1 MFETLTKGFRNA
13 RNRLAGVTELT
24 EENIDQALRDV
35 RLSLLEADVEFG
47 VTKEFLARVKE
58 QAIGQIVETAAKS
71 TKRKAKVGPAEQF
84 VKICQDELE
93 SMMAFEGEPV
103 EFAKK
108 PKPTGVMMVGLQ
120 GSGKTTTAA
129 KLARLLEASNARKPL
144 LVAADVARP
153 GAIEQL
159 QVLGEQID
167 VPVFSIPGGQP
178 LEICKRGLA
187 HGKKL
192 KCDTIIYDTA
202 GRLAIDE
209 ALMRELAEI
218 RESVDPQNVFLVVD
232 AMIGQDSVKTAK
244 SFHDL
249 LGLSGVILTK
259 LDGDARGGAAIS
271 IQKVTGTPV
280 KFVGTG
286 ETLDRLEEF
295 RAEGM
300 ASRILGMGDVVGLMK
315 DFEDV
320 VDEEKAEQDAKRM
333 LRGQFS
339 LDDFLEQLQMLQN
352 MGPLQD
358 LLDKVP
364 FFADSV
370 PDGFQVDEKEIGQI
384 KAIVSSMTR
393 QERTK
398 AELFQKQP
406 TRLVRVAK
414 GSGTSEKQV
423 AEILQ
428 RFAFMKQMMGSI
440 GSQAGMLSK
449 IPGMKQMAAANRLRD
464 AVQTGGLEG
473 NPMMAKAASAPEA
486 RRGLTVSSTRARRSP
501 KERCRRRRAVSR
513 GDEREHHELSAL
525 CLLSSRRLGCS
536 VHERACASNQGPPTE
551 AHRHSSERSTQ
562 ARRVT
567 RRPGLGLRKHHAR
580 VRRNPKRGA
589 RSDSGFRQASLGP
602 TLPVRGRQRG
612 RRAASREP
620 HGARRSSL
628 GTRLRRA
635 HDRPG
640 W

>member
-1 MFETLTKGFRNA
+1 MLETGGQGAKPGCMAATGHATRTSRRTRIQIGMFETLTKGFRNA

-47 VTKEFLARVKE
+47 VTKAFLAQVKE
-58 QAIGQIVETAAKS
+58 RAVGQVVETATKS
-71 TKRKAKVGPAEQF
+71 KQRKAKIGPAEQF

-103 EFAKK
+103 AFAKR
-108 PKPTGVMMVGLQ
+108 PKPTGIMMVGLQ

-129 KLARLLEASNARKPL
+129 KLARLLENNDARRPL

-159 QVLGEQID
+159 EVLGGQIN
-167 VPVFSIPGGQP
+167 VPVFSIPGGLP
-178 LEICKRGLA
+178 IEICKRGLA
-187 HGKKL
+187 HAKKL
-192 KCDTIIYDTA
+192 KCDTVIYDTA

-209 ALMRELAEI
+209 ALMKELAEI
-218 RESVDPQNVFLVVD
+218 RTSVDPQNVFLVVD

-244 SFHDL
+244 SFNEL

-271 IQKVTGTPV
+271 IKNATGTAV

-300 ASRILGMGDVVGLMK
+300 ASRILGMGDVVGLMQ

-320 VDEEKAEQDAKRM
+320 VDEKKAEADAKRM
-333 LRGQFS
+333 LRGHFT

-370 PDGFQVDEKEIGQI
+370 PDGFQVDEREIGQI

-393 QERTK
+393 QERAK
-398 AELFQKQP
+398 SELFRKQP
-406 TRLVRVAK
+406 TRLTRVAK
-414 GSGTSEKQV
+414 GSGTGEKQV

-464 AVQTGGLEG
+464 AVKVGGLEG
-473 NPMMAKAASAPEA
+473 NPMMANLTDSLLEAAVAEHGGLGPGAGQAP
-486 RRGLTVSSTRARRSP
+486 RKIVNKGKKKSKR
-501 KERCRRRRAVSR
+501 KMQKK
-513 GDEREHHELSAL
+513 
-525 CLLSSRRLGCS
+525 SRRKS
-536 VHERACASNQGPPTE
+536 
-551 AHRHSSERSTQ
+551 
-562 ARRVT
+562 RR
-567 RRPGLGLRKHHAR
+567 
-580 VRRNPKRGA
+580 
-589 RSDSGFRQASLGP
+589 
-602 TLPVRGRQRG
+602 
-612 RRAASREP
+612 
-620 HGARRSSL
+620 
-628 GTRLRRA
+628 
-635 HDRPG
+635 
-640 W
+640 

>member
-1 MFETLTKGFRNA
+1 LRARFGPCYAQQPQPPKHPRMFETLTKGFRNA

-58 QAIGQIVETAAKS
+58 KAVGQVVGTAAKS
-71 TKRKAKVGPAEQF
+71 KGRKVKVGPAEQF
-84 VKICQDELE
+84 VKICQNELE
-93 SMMAFEGEPV
+93 SMMSFEGEPV

-108 PKPTGVMMVGLQ
+108 PKPTGIMMVGLQ
-120 GSGKTTTAA
+120 GSGKTTTSA
-129 KLARLLEASNARKPL
+129 KLALLLEKANARRPL
-144 LVAADVARP
+144 LVAADIARP

-159 QVLGEQID
+159 QILGEQID
-167 VPVFSIPGGQP
+167 VPVFSIPGGIP

-187 HGKKL
+187 HAKKL

-209 ALMRELAEI
+209 PLMKELDEI
-218 RESVDPQNVFLVVD
+218 RSAVDPQNIFLVVD

-244 SFHDL
+244 SFHEQ

-271 IQKVTGTPV
+271 IKNVTGTAV

-320 VDEEKAEQDAKRM
+320 VDEKKAEQDAKRM
-333 LRGQFS
+333 LRGQFT
-339 LDDFLEQLQMLQN
+339 LDDFLEQLQTLQN

-364 FFADSV
+364 FFADSM
-370 PDGFQVDEKEIGQI
+370 PEGFRVDEREIGQI
-384 KAIVSSMTR
+384 KAIVSSMTL
-393 QERTK
+393 QERAQ
-398 AELFQKQP
+398 AELFQKEP
-406 TRLVRVAK
+406 SRLVRVAK
-414 GSGTSEKQV
+414 GSGTAEKQV

-440 GSQAGMLSK
+440 GSQAGMLGK
-449 IPGMKQMAAANRLRD
+449 IPGMKQLAAANRLRD
-464 AVQTGGLEG
+464 AVKTGGLEG
-473 NPMMAKAASAPEA
+473 NPMMANLADQLLEAAVAEQGGFGSGTGQAPK
-486 RRGLTVSSTRARRSP
+486 RAINKDKKKSKR
-501 KERCRRRRAVSR
+501 KMQKK
-513 GDEREHHELSAL
+513 
-525 CLLSSRRLGCS
+525 SRRKS
-536 VHERACASNQGPPTE
+536 
-551 AHRHSSERSTQ
+551 
-562 ARRVT
+562 RR
-567 RRPGLGLRKHHAR
+567 
-580 VRRNPKRGA
+580 
-589 RSDSGFRQASLGP
+589 
-602 TLPVRGRQRG
+602 
-612 RRAASREP
+612 
-620 HGARRSSL
+620 
-628 GTRLRRA
+628 
-635 HDRPG
+635 
-640 W
+640 

>member
-35 RLSLLEADVEFG
+35 RLSLLEADVELG
-47 VTKEFLARVKE
+47 VTKAFLAKVKE
-58 QAIGQIVETAAKS
+58 KAIGQVVETAAKS
-71 TKRKAKVGPAEQF
+71 KGRKVKVGPAEQF

-93 SMMAFEGEPV
+93 SMMAFDGEPV

-108 PKPTGVMMVGLQ
+108 PKPTGIMMVGLQ

-129 KLARLLEASNARKPL
+129 KLARLLEKDRARKPL

-159 QVLGEQID
+159 EVLGSQID

-187 HGKKL
+187 QAKKL
-192 KCDTIIYDTA
+192 KCDTVIYDTA

-209 ALMRELAEI
+209 PLMQELDAI
-218 RESVDPQNVFLVVD
+218 RSAVDPQNVFLVVD

-271 IQKVTGTPV
+271 IKNVTTTPV

-286 ETLDRLEEF
+286 ESLDRLEEF

-315 DFEDV
+315 DFEEV

-333 LRGQFS
+333 LRGQFT
-339 LDDFLEQLQMLQN
+339 LDDFLEQLQTLQS

-370 PDGFQVDEKEIGQI
+370 PEGFQVDEREIGQI

-393 QERTK
+393 QER
-398 AELFQKQP
+398 ARSELFQKQP
-406 TRLVRVAK
+406 TRLARVAQ
-414 GSGTSEKQV
+414 GSGTSERQV

-449 IPGMKQMAAANRLRD
+449 IPGMKQLAAANRLRD
-464 AVQTGGLEG
+464 AVKTGGLEG
-473 NPMMAKAASAPEA
+473 NPMMANLADSLLEAAIVEQGGGRA
-486 RRGLTVSSTRARRSP
+486 GGDSTKRVVNKGKKKSKR
-501 KERCRRRRAVSR
+501 KMQKK
-513 GDEREHHELSAL
+513 
-525 CLLSSRRLGCS
+525 SRRKS
-536 VHERACASNQGPPTE
+536 
-551 AHRHSSERSTQ
+551 
-562 ARRVT
+562 
-567 RRPGLGLRKHHAR
+567 RK
-580 VRRNPKRGA
+580 
-589 RSDSGFRQASLGP
+589 
-602 TLPVRGRQRG
+602 
-612 RRAASREP
+612 
-620 HGARRSSL
+620 
-628 GTRLRRA
+628 
-635 HDRPG
+635 
-640 W
+640 

>member
-13 RNRLAGVTELT
+13 RNRLAGVAELT

-47 VTKEFLARVKE
+47 VTKAFLARVKE
-58 QAIGQIVETAAKS
+58 KAVGQVVETAVKS
-71 TKRKAKVGPAEQF
+71 QKRKVKVGPAEQF

-93 SMMAFEGEPV
+93 AMMSFEGEPV
-103 EFAKK
+103 DFAKA
-108 PKPTGVMMVGLQ
+108 PKPTGIMMVGLQ
-120 GSGKTTTAA
+120 GSGKTTTSA
-129 KLARLLEASNARKPL
+129 KLALLLETSNARRPL

-159 QVLGEQID
+159 EVLGEQIN
-167 VPVFSIPGGQP
+167 VPVFSIPGGLP

-187 HGKKL
+187 HAKKL
-192 KCDTIIYDTA
+192 KCDTVIYDTA

-209 ALMRELAEI
+209 ALMKELADI
-218 RESVDPQNVFLVVD
+218 RAAVDPQNVFLVVD

-244 SFHDL
+244 SFDEL
-249 LGLSGVILTK
+249 LGLSGVVLTK

-271 IQKVTGTPV
+271 IKNATGTAV
-280 KFVGTG
+280 KYVGTG

-333 LRGQFS
+333 LRGHFT
-339 LDDFLEQLQMLQN
+339 LDDFLEQIQMLQN

-370 PDGFQVDEKEIGQI
+370 PDGFQVDEREIGQI

-393 QERTK
+393 QERAK
-398 AELFQKQP
+398 AELFKKQP
-406 TRLVRVAK
+406 SRLTRVAK
-414 GSGTSEKQV
+414 GSGTAEKQV

-428 RFAFMKQMMGSI
+428 RFTFMKKMMGNI

-464 AVQTGGLEG
+464 AVKTGGLEG
-473 NPMMAKAASAPEA
+473 NPMMANLTDSLLEAAVAEHAGAGQAPRKVIDKGKKKSKRQA
-486 RRGLTVSSTRARRSP
+486 QR
-501 KERCRRRRAVSR
+501 K
-513 GDEREHHELSAL
+513 
-525 CLLSSRRLGCS
+525 SRRKS
-536 VHERACASNQGPPTE
+536 
-551 AHRHSSERSTQ
+551 
-562 ARRVT
+562 RR
-567 RRPGLGLRKHHAR
+567 
-580 VRRNPKRGA
+580 
-589 RSDSGFRQASLGP
+589 
-602 TLPVRGRQRG
+602 
-612 RRAASREP
+612 
-620 HGARRSSL
+620 
-628 GTRLRRA
+628 
-635 HDRPG
+635 
-640 W
+640 

>member
-13 RNRLAGVTELT
+13 RNRLAGVAELT

-47 VTKEFLARVKE
+47 VTKAFLARVKE
-58 QAIGQIVETAAKS
+58 KAIGQVVETSVKS
-71 TKRKAKVGPAEQF
+71 KSRKAKIGPAEQF

-103 EFAKK
+103 EFAKR
-108 PKPTGVMMVGLQ
+108 PKMTGIMLVGLQ
-120 GSGKTTTAA
+120 GSGKTTTSA
-129 KLARLLEASNARKPL
+129 KLARLLEVNNARKPL

-159 QVLGEQID
+159 RVLGEQIN
-167 VPVFSIPGGQP
+167 VPVFSIPGGLP

-187 HGKKL
+187 HAKKL
-192 KCDTIIYDTA
+192 KCDTVVYDTA

-209 ALMRELAEI
+209 ALMKELADI
-218 RESVDPQNVFLVVD
+218 RASVGPQNVFLVVD

-244 SFHDL
+244 SFDEQ

-271 IQKVTGTPV
+271 IKNATGTAV

-333 LRGQFS
+333 LRGQFT
-339 LDDFLEQLQMLQN
+339 LDDFLGQLQMLQN

-370 PDGFQVDEKEIGQI
+370 PDGFQVDEREIGQI

-393 QERTK
+393 QERAK

-406 TRLVRVAK
+406 SRLTRVAK
-414 GSGTSEKQV
+414 GSGTAEKQV

-440 GSQAGMLSK
+440 GSQAGTLSK
-449 IPGMKQMAAANRLRD
+449 IPGMKQMASANRLRD
-464 AVQTGGLEG
+464 AVRTGGLEG
-473 NPMMAKAASAPEA
+473 NPMMANLADSLLEAAVAERGGLMPGGAQEP
-486 RRGLTVSSTRARRSP
+486 RRVINKGKKKSKR
-501 KERCRRRRAVSR
+501 KMQKK
-513 GDEREHHELSAL
+513 
-525 CLLSSRRLGCS
+525 SRRKS
-536 VHERACASNQGPPTE
+536 
-551 AHRHSSERSTQ
+551 
-562 ARRVT
+562 RR
-567 RRPGLGLRKHHAR
+567 
-580 VRRNPKRGA
+580 
-589 RSDSGFRQASLGP
+589 
-602 TLPVRGRQRG
+602 
-612 RRAASREP
+612 
-620 HGARRSSL
+620 
-628 GTRLRRA
+628 
-635 HDRPG
+635 
-640 W
+640 

>member
-35 RLSLLEADVEFG
+35 RLSLLEADVELG
-47 VTKEFLARVKE
+47 VTKSFLARVKE
-58 QAIGQIVETAAKS
+58 KAVGQVVDTAAKA
-71 TKRKAKVGPAEQF
+71 KGRKIKIGPAERF

-93 SMMAFEGEPV
+93 AMMDFDGEPV

-108 PKPTGVMMVGLQ
+108 PKPTGIMMVGLQ

-129 KLARLLEASNARKPL
+129 KLARLLEKEHARKPL

-159 QVLGEQID
+159 EVLGAQID

-187 HGKKL
+187 HAKKL

-209 ALMRELAEI
+209 PLMKELDDI
-218 RESVDPQNVFLVVD
+218 RSSIEPQNVFLVVD

-259 LDGDARGGAAIS
+259 LDGDARGGAALS
-271 IQKVTGTPV
+271 IKNVTGTAV

-300 ASRILGMGDVVGLMK
+300 AGRILGMGDVVGLMK
-315 DFEDV
+315 DFEEV
-320 VDEEKAEQDAKRM
+320 VDEEKAEQDARRM
-333 LRGQFS
+333 LRGQFT
-339 LDDFLEQLQMLQN
+339 LDDFLEQLQTLQN

-370 PDGFQVDEKEIGQI
+370 PDGFQVDEREIGQI

-393 QERTK
+393 EERAR

-406 TRLVRVAK
+406 ARIVRVAK
-414 GSGTSEKQV
+414 GSGTNEKQV

-449 IPGMKQMAAANRLRD
+449 IPGMKQLAAANRLRD
-464 AVQTGGLEG
+464 AVKTGGLEG
-473 NPMMAKAASAPEA
+473 NPMMANLADSLLEAAIAEQGGHPGSGPAPK
-486 RRGLTVSSTRARRSP
+486 RVVDKGKKKSKR
-501 KERCRRRRAVSR
+501 KMQKK
-513 GDEREHHELSAL
+513 
-525 CLLSSRRLGCS
+525 SRRKS
-536 VHERACASNQGPPTE
+536 
-551 AHRHSSERSTQ
+551 
-562 ARRVT
+562 RR
-567 RRPGLGLRKHHAR
+567 
-580 VRRNPKRGA
+580 
-589 RSDSGFRQASLGP
+589 
-602 TLPVRGRQRG
+602 
-612 RRAASREP
+612 
-620 HGARRSSL
+620 
-628 GTRLRRA
+628 
-635 HDRPG
+635 
-640 W
+640 

>member
-13 RNRLAGVTELT
+13 RNRLAGVAELT

-47 VTKEFLARVKE
+47 VTKAFLARVKE
-58 QAIGQIVETAAKS
+58 KAVGQVVETAVKS
-71 TKRKAKVGPAEQF
+71 QKRKVKVGPAEQF

-93 SMMAFEGEPV
+93 AMMSFEGEPV
-103 EFAKK
+103 DFAKA
-108 PKPTGVMMVGLQ
+108 PKTTGIMMVGLQ
-120 GSGKTTTAA
+120 GSGKTTTSA
-129 KLARLLEASNARKPL
+129 KLALLLETSNARRPL

-159 QVLGEQID
+159 EVLGEQIN
-167 VPVFSIPGGQP
+167 VPVFSIPGGLP

-187 HGKKL
+187 QAKKL
-192 KCDTIIYDTA
+192 KCDTVIYDTA

-209 ALMRELAEI
+209 ALMKELADI
-218 RESVDPQNVFLVVD
+218 RAAVDPQNVFLVVD

-244 SFHDL
+244 SFDEL
-249 LGLSGVILTK
+249 LGLSGVVLTK

-271 IQKVTGTPV
+271 IKNATGTAV
-280 KFVGTG
+280 KYVGTG

-333 LRGQFS
+333 LRGHFT
-339 LDDFLEQLQMLQN
+339 LDDFLEQIQMLQN

-370 PDGFQVDEKEIGQI
+370 PDGFQVDEREIGQI

-393 QERTK
+393 QERAK
-398 AELFQKQP
+398 AELFKKQP
-406 TRLVRVAK
+406 SRLTRVAK
-414 GSGTSEKQV
+414 GSGTAEKQV

-428 RFAFMKQMMGSI
+428 RFTFMKKMMGNI

-464 AVQTGGLEG
+464 AVKTGGLEG
-473 NPMMAKAASAPEA
+473 NPMMANLTDSLLEAAVAEHAGAGQAP
-486 RRGLTVSSTRARRSP
+486 RKVIDKGKKKSKRQMQR
-501 KERCRRRRAVSR
+501 K
-513 GDEREHHELSAL
+513 
-525 CLLSSRRLGCS
+525 SRRKS
-536 VHERACASNQGPPTE
+536 
-551 AHRHSSERSTQ
+551 
-562 ARRVT
+562 RR
-567 RRPGLGLRKHHAR
+567 
-580 VRRNPKRGA
+580 
-589 RSDSGFRQASLGP
+589 
-602 TLPVRGRQRG
+602 
-612 RRAASREP
+612 
-620 HGARRSSL
+620 
-628 GTRLRRA
+628 
-635 HDRPG
+635 
-640 W
+640 

>member
-47 VTKEFLARVKE
+47 VTKAFLGRVKE
-58 QAIGQIVETAAKS
+58 KAIGQVVETAAKS
-71 TKRKAKVGPAEQF
+71 KKRKVKVGPAEQF

-93 SMMAFEGEPV
+93 SMMAFDGEPV
-103 EFAKK
+103 EFAKR
-108 PKPTGVMMVGLQ
+108 PKPTGIMMVGLQ
-120 GSGKTTTAA
+120 GSGKTTTSA
-129 KLARLLEASNARKPL
+129 KLARLLETSNARKPL

-178 LEICKRGLA
+178 VEICKRGLA
-187 HGKKL
+187 HAKKL

-209 ALMRELAEI
+209 PLMKELDEI
-218 RESVDPQNVFLVVD
+218 RSSVDPQNVFLVVD

-271 IQKVTGTPV
+271 IKNVTGTAV

-295 RAEGM
+295 RADGM

-320 VDEEKAEQDAKRM
+320 VDEDKAEKDAKRM
-333 LRGQFS
+333 LRGHFT
-339 LDDFLEQLQMLQN
+339 LDDFLEQLQMLQS

-370 PDGFQVDEKEIGQI
+370 PDGFQVDEREIGQI

-393 QERTK
+393 QERGK
-398 AELFQKQP
+398 SELFQKQP

-464 AVQTGGLEG
+464 AVRTGGLEG
-473 NPMMAKAASAPEA
+473 NPMMANLAESLLEAAVAEQGGLGPGGSQAP
-486 RRGLTVSSTRARRSP
+486 RKIVDKGKKKSKRKMQR
-501 KERCRRRRAVSR
+501 K
-513 GDEREHHELSAL
+513 
-525 CLLSSRRLGCS
+525 SRRKS
-536 VHERACASNQGPPTE
+536 
-551 AHRHSSERSTQ
+551 
-562 ARRVT
+562 RR
-567 RRPGLGLRKHHAR
+567 
-580 VRRNPKRGA
+580 
-589 RSDSGFRQASLGP
+589 
-602 TLPVRGRQRG
+602 
-612 RRAASREP
+612 
-620 HGARRSSL
+620 
-628 GTRLRRA
+628 
-635 HDRPG
+635 
-640 W
+640 